1 MNNLIPNSEEINTE
15 YNSIEPSKTFKYNF
29 EDGSVGGNIDEVEAL
44 KQTIIIILSTP
55 RYAYEIYD
63 GSFGHELYTLIGQP
77 KELIISE
84 APRLIEEALLEDNRI
99 LSVSDFEFNQTK
111 IDSIGILFKIK
122 SVFGDIWYTK
132 EVSY

>member
-84 APRLIEEALLEDNRI
+84 APRLIEEALLEDDRI

-111 IDSIGILFKIK
+111 IDSIEILFKIK

>member
-1 MNNLIPNSEEINTE
+1 MNNLIPTSIEATISENSV
-15 YNSIEPSKTFKYNF
+15 EPSKTFKYNF
-29 EDGSVGGNIDEVEAL
+29 DNGKISGTIDDIESL

-84 APRLIEEALLEDNRI
+84 APRLIEEALLEDDRI

-111 IDSIGILFKIK
+111 IDSIEILFKIK